1 MDFWKRVDAVVKEKG
16 LSLSKLWKAARISP
30 STGNGWRVMDR
41 YPDAQSLARLSK
53 ALDVSMEWLMGTDE
67 ADGLD
72 GRPEAGE
79 GGVFL
84 SGRPGHVRQVVDD
97 DDTVSV
103 PVYAQKLSAGRGQMF
118 NDEEDITGYIRV
130 PRRMTSGVERQRLG
144 AAEVKGDSMT
154 GVQIYSGDLVI
165 FALGAVDE
173 GDGLYVVALGD
184 SVLVK
189 RVSFNP
195 VEASVTI
202 ASENPKY
209 APITVASDDENVR
222 ICGKVLGWMHSN
234 PM

>member
-1 MDFWKRVDAVVKEKG
+1 
-16 LSLSKLWKAARISP
+16 
-30 STGNGWRVMDR
+30 
-41 YPDAQSLARLSK
+41 
-53 ALDVSMEWLMGTDE
+53 
-67 ADGLD
+67 
-72 GRPEAGE
+72 
-79 GGVFL
+79 
-84 SGRPGHVRQVVDD
+84 
-97 DDTVSV
+97 
-103 PVYAQKLSAGRGQMF
+103 MF